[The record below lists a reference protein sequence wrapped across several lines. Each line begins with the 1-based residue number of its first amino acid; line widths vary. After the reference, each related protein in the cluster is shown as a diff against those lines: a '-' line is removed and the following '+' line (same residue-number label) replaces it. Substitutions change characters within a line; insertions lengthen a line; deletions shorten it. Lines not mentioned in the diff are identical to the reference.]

1 MNPDETSLTAA
12 PAAAPAAQGAPPAGG
27 RLVPLVLGAAVLSV
41 LAVGGLLIWRSE
53 SKTNK
58 IALASS
64 PKPVTVTAAKAKDFQ
79 PSRVYVGTLE
89 SWLTASIGPQLVSA
103 YVDTVLVRPG
113 AVVKRGEVLATL
125 DCRDASAQSQGVAME
140 ARAIDARQK
149 ALASE
154 SARLRTLLAGNFV
167 SANEAEQKAAQSSA
181 EDAQLQAM
189 KAKLTRSTL
198 EVGDCILRAPF
209 DGEVAT
215 RTIDPGAFV
224 RPGVSIVS
232 VVDRSTVR
240 LSADAPEIDFDVIAP
255 GRQVRIQ
262 VTATRQELVGVIARR
277 APSADPSTRTVHFEV
292 DLHDPERR
300 IPVGTTGEA
309 RLDVGEPVPA
319 TELPIYAAAVRGK
332 KATVFVIEGDVAR
345 ARTIAVRGEIGGSL
359 FVDTELKPGSLIV
372 TEGRALLVD
381 GDHVTMKVETE
392 PVAAPS
398 APAPVKAAGSA
409 APPPVATGKP
419 RAAQP

>member
-1 MNPDETSLTAA
+1 
-12 PAAAPAAQGAPPAGG
+12 
-27 RLVPLVLGAAVLSV
+27 
-41 LAVGGLLIWRSE
+41 
-53 SKTNK
+53 
-58 IALASS
+58 
-64 PKPVTVTAAKAKDFQ
+64 
-79 PSRVYVGTLE
+79 
-89 SWLTASIGPQLVSA
+89 
-103 YVDTVLVRPG
+103 
-113 AVVKRGEVLATL
+113 
-125 DCRDASAQSQGVAME
+125 
-140 ARAIDARQK
+140 
-149 ALASE
+149 
-154 SARLRTLLAGNFV
+154 
-167 SANEAEQKAAQSSA
+167 
-181 EDAQLQAM
+181 M

-255 GRQVRIQ
+255 GRSVRIQ

-332 KATVFVIEGDVAR
+332 KATIFVIEGDVAR
-345 ARTIAVRGEIGGSL
+345 ARTVAVRGEIGGSL

-372 TEGRALLVD
+372 TEGGALLAD
-381 GDHVTMKVETE
+381 GDRVTTKVESE

-398 APAPVKAAGSA
+398 APAPVKATGSAA
-409 APPPVATGKP
+409 APPPPASARP
-419 RAAQP
+419 RAVKP